1 MRRITERIWLAE
13 RWGHLL
19 LLFAAAILPYVH
31 TFGGDFIWDDDF
43 LIKENPYIRSLHRA
57 DDLFSL
63 SYWVTENPGTP
74 GQYRPLR
81 AAVFAVEYAL
91 WGLNPLGY
99 RLVNMAVY
107 LLCVYLVYVLAKKI
121 FADRLTALLAGVLF
135 ALHPAH
141 TEVTAWI
148 KNLTELLACLFVLL
162 GLWGFTAWEKGKGV
176 WAYLLSVAVF
186 PLALVSKEASVT
198 YPLLLG
204 VWVLHT
210 RPWRRWVGG
219 LLRLLPHAVVLAGY
233 AVFLFLVLGKR
244 VDRVAPPELSP
255 WGHVYVVL
263 WSAWVYLRDL
273 FLPLYLNAEHLI
285 PKEASLADPVP
296 WAAAAAL
303 SAMGWLWSSLRKRDI
318 PAAFALAWIIVALL
332 PVLNI
337 RYITGRPLADQR
349 VFMASVG
356 ACWLLGRGAAS
367 MLRARYAGIPH
378 MQFRVVAWTSVVMIM
393 VTAGAVTFHRNLVW
407 IDPMLLYEDTVRKS
421 PLAERAHYNLGN
433 TYKAK
438 EEWDKAIQAYKR
450 AIQIQPAFIGSHNN
464 LGLCYA
470 KIGEL
475 EKAEQEYLIA
485 LRIQPKAIPTL
496 MNLGTLYLRM
506 ERTQLAYEQFQRVLS
521 IDPENSDAYLHL
533 GDIHAAQ
540 GRWPEAESAFRRAV
554 ELDPD
559 NKEAQEQLAEV
570 ALRLRQH
577 RDETLQELEQS
588 LKANPDDYDA
598 WMLMG
603 NVLAQK
609 GQTPEALKAYDRA
622 LGIDPKDFRAHIQK
636 GLALETNGDL
646 EGAKREYGMAM
657 SLDTGAPVGHLR
669 MGAILL
675 KEGRF
680 DEAEVH
686 LREALR
692 TLPTEPE
699 AHLLMAKLHLEREDG
714 VQEAMGH
721 LEEAIRLAPQHPQ
734 ADEIRRI
741 IQFLREA
748 QDPGA
753 EAGLKR

>member
-1 MRRITERIWLAE
+1 MKRFAERLRLVR
-13 RWGHLL
+13 RWGHLP

-43 LIKENPYIRSLHRA
+43 LIKENPYIRSLHKA

-63 SYWVTENPGTP
+63 SYWVSENPGTP

-81 AAVFAVEYAL
+81 AVIFAVEYAL

-99 RLVNMAVY
+99 RATNMAVY
-107 LLCVYLVYVLAKKI
+107 LLCVHLVYLLAMRV
-121 FADRLTALLAGVLF
+121 FRDRLQALLAGLLF

-148 KNLTELLACLFVLL
+148 KNLTELLACAFVLL
-162 GLWGFTAWEKGKGV
+162 GLLAFMAWEKARGT
-176 WAYLLSVAVF
+176 WAYLLSLMVF
-186 PLALVSKEASVT
+186 PLALVSKEASVV
-198 YPLLLG
+198 YPVILG
-204 VWVLHT
+204 IWVLH
-210 RPWRRWVGG
+210 RGPVRSWVRG
-219 LLRLLPHAVVLAGY
+219 LLPLLPHAMVLVGY
-233 AVFLFLVLGKR
+233 GVFLFLILGKR
-244 VDRVAPPELSP
+244 VDHVRPPELTP
-255 WGHVYVVL
+255 LEHVYVVL

-285 PKEASLADPVP
+285 PEKASLADPVP

-303 SAMGWLWSSLRKRDI
+303 LALGWLWSYLRKRDI
-318 PAAFALAWIIVALL
+318 PSAFALMWIIVALL

-349 VFMASVG
+349 VFLASVG
-356 ACWLLGRGAAS
+356 ACWLLGRGVAFV
-367 MLRARYAGIPH
+367 LRSGYAGVSPL
-378 MQFRVVAWTSVVMIM
+378 QFRVGAWTSVVMIM
-393 VTAGAVTFHRNLVW
+393 VMAGLVTFHRNLVW

-421 PLAERAHYNLGN
+421 PMAERAHYNLGN
-433 TYKAK
+433 TYKAR
-438 EEWDKAIQAYKR
+438 EEWDKAIQAYKK
-450 AIQIQPAFIGSHNN
+450 AIQIQPAFLGSHNN

-470 KIGEL
+470 KKGEL

-521 IDPENSDAYLHL
+521 IDPENSDAYLHI

-540 GRWPEAESAFRRAV
+540 GRWHEAETAFRRAV

-559 NKEAQEQLAEV
+559 NKEAQAQLAETTH
-570 ALRLRQH
+570 RLRQH
-577 RDETLQELEQS
+577 REETLQELH
-588 LKANPDDYDA
+588 KALEENPEDYDA

-622 LGIDPKDFRAHIQK
+622 LGIDPRDFRAHVQK
-636 GLALETNGDL
+636 GLALETVGDL
-646 EGAKREYGMAM
+646 EGAKREYGLAI
-657 SLDTGAPVGHLR
+657 SLGSGAPMGHLR
-669 MGAILL
+669 MGAALL

-680 DEAEVH
+680 QEAESH
-686 LREALR
+686 LLDALR
-692 TLPTEPE
+692 SLPTEPE
-699 AHLLMAKLHLEREDG
+699 VHLLMAKLHLEREDG
-714 VQEAMGH
+714 VEEAMGH
-721 LEEAIRLAPQHPQ
+721 LEEVIRLAPQHPQ

-741 IQFLREA
+741 IEFLREA
-748 QDPGA
+748 
-753 EAGLKR
+753 EATDGGKGPRR